1 MGNVKSRKIQ
11 ESVSPPKQLLSWQEL
26 SESQFGT
33 LESRWTL
40 AVSRA
45 ELDEEA
51 GRGVGDG

>member
-1 MGNVKSRKIQ
+1 MGNTKSRKIQ
-11 ESVSPPKQLLSWQEL
+11 ESISPPKQLLSWQEL